1 MDQEFEIELFESERE
16 EDKPMQ
22 LPLNFVSVGS
32 PENEE
37 VKVYIK
43 QDVYRALEKF
53 AASNT
58 SKELGSILLGSHT
71 EALGKTHVVI
81 SAYIEAKYTD
91 ASASTLTFTHETWD
105 YVYKEKERSFPQDK
119 IVGWQHTHPSYGIF
133 LSNYDLFIQEN
144 FFNMPFQVA
153 YVIDPV
159 QNLRGFFCR
168 KNGKIEKLPGFY
180 VYDDLDKPVKIKQAR
195 EQQAARCETPGKRKK
210 LLPILLAV
218 LLLLTAALTAA
229 TALLYRGYQKQSREQ
244 EALTQR
250 VQAQEEQLRRQ
261 EEQLRRQEE
270 QLSARQQEPS
280 TEHAAE
286 ASEDPEHQSEQ
297 TPVPEEPPAQPQT
310 EHVQYASFIVYTV
323 NVGDSLSSICA
334 ENGIDYAANWRMIVG
349 LNGINDPD
357 MLYPGQKLLLPLE

>member
-1 MDQEFEIELFESERE
+1 MNQEFEIELFESEHE
-16 EDKPMQ
+16 EEQPMQ

-43 QDVYRALEKF
+43 QEVYRALEKL

-144 FFNMPFQVA
+144 FFDMPFQVA

-159 QNLRGFFCR
+159 QNMRGFFCR

-180 VYDDLDKPVKIKQAR
+180 VYDDPDKPVKIKQAR
-195 EQQAARCETPGKRKK
+195 EQQAARGETPGKRKK
-210 LLPILLAV
+210 LVPILLAL

-229 TALLYRGYQKQSREQ
+229 TALLYYGYQKQSREQ

-250 VQAQEEQLRRQ
+250 VQAQEEQLC
-261 EEQLRRQEE
+261 RQEE
-270 QLSARQQEPS
+270 QLSALQQAPP

-286 ASEDPEHQSEQ
+286 ASENPEQQTEQ
-297 TPVPEEPPAQPQT
+297 APVPEEPPAQSQT
-310 EHVQYASFIVYTV
+310 EQVQYASFIVYTV
-323 NVGDSLSSICA
+323 NPGDSLSSICA

-357 MLYPGQKLLLPLE
+357 ILYPGQKLLLPLE